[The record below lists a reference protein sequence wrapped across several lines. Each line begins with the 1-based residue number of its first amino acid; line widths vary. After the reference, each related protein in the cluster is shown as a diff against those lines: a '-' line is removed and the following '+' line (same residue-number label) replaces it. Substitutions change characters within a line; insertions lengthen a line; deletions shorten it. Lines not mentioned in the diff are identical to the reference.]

1 MPSNQQLEAT
11 EYTKSTFTIT
21 MKKSER
27 VGFFIKNLDSS
38 FGFFLTKIL
47 LSQPLVITTT
57 LGVKNL
63 EEPEPFYIPLE
74 FPTFRFVP

>member
-11 EYTKSTFTIT
+11 TYMKPTFTIT

-38 FGFFLTKIL
+38 FGSSLTKIL
-47 LSQPLVITTT
+47 LFQPLLINHSIS
-57 LGVKNL
+57 LS
-63 EEPEPFYIPLE
+63 
-74 FPTFRFVP
+74 